1 MMRIDCQGVAAE
13 AAAASE
19 EIGAAIACFVKH
31 GYVILDHVVP
41 AETIHALH
49 HEFERDYGGLLKR
62 EEDEMSKEVGDA
74 RFMIPLRFAKGFA
87 DAAIFANPYVIPV
100 VRGVLEPTA
109 ILEAYGA
116 VVSFPGAKAQ
126 PNHQDGPH
134 LFGAEISALLPSHA
148 LTFALPLVDMNEV
161 QGTTTLLPGSH
172 RWRRAGEDVE
182 GISPTIPAGSCMMWD
197 FRLVHSG
204 TANLSSVQ
212 RPMLYCTYS
221 RPWYRDPV
229 NFRGKKMPRV
239 DFDAGF
245 LDSLPEDTRLLLNH
259 AA

>member
-1 MMRIDCQGVAAE
+1 MIRVDCRGVSPE

-19 EIGAAIACFVKH
+19 EVRAAVACFVKH
-31 GYVILDHVVP
+31 GYVILDHVIA
-41 AETIHALH
+41 AETIRALH
-49 HEFERDYGGLLKR
+49 QEFQQDYGGSLKH
-62 EEDEMSKEVGDA
+62 EEDDMSKEVGDA
-74 RFMIPLRFAKGFA
+74 RFMIPLRLTKGFA
-87 DAAIFANPYVIPV
+87 DTAVFANPYVIAI
-100 VRGVLEPTA
+100 VRAVLEPTA

-126 PNHQDGPH
+126 PNHHDGPH
-134 LFGAEISALLPSHA
+134 LFGSEISALLPSYA
-148 LTFALPLVDMNEV
+148 LTFALPLVDMNEI

-182 GISPTIPAGSCMMWD
+182 GISPTIPVGSCMMWD
-197 FRLVHSG
+197 FRLMHSG
-204 TANLSSVQ
+204 TANRSAVQ

-229 NFRGKKMPRV
+229 NFRGKKMRRV
-239 DFDAGF
+239 DFDEGF
-245 LDSLPEDTRLLLNH
+245 LDTLTEDTRRLLSH